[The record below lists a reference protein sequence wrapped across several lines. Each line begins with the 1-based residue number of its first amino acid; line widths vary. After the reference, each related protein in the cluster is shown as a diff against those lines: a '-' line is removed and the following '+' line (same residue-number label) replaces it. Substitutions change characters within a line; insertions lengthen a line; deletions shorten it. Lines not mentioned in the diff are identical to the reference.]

1 MSKKLEEE
9 YPSVDLAY
17 DLAVRSYDLA
27 VSRADSVDSKI
38 QSLISL
44 SCALTF
50 AIPIA
55 ARSLGLDMNSRWFAA
70 ILLTF
75 AATVLVGIVGRFFLY
90 RATLHVT
97 DPGKLYENNLHQ
109 SEWEFKKDFIY
120 YAGASFEKN
129 TRLVDGR
136 WRCAVL
142 MSFLLAAEALW
153 MAAWVARS

>member
-1 MSKKLEEE
+1 MSENLEEE

-55 ARSLGLDMNSRWFAA
+55 ARSLYLARISHHRGDS
-70 ILLTF
+70 
-75 AATVLVGIVGRFFLY
+75 
-90 RATLHVT
+90 
-97 DPGKLYENNLHQ
+97 
-109 SEWEFKKDFIY
+109 
-120 YAGASFEKN
+120 
-129 TRLVDGR
+129 RLV
-136 WRCAVL
+136 
-142 MSFLLAAEALW
+142 
-153 MAAWVARS
+153 